1 MKISISKTFSMVV
14 VAACIFAVSAGV
26 ANAQSGSRICG
37 MVAVDTPVKIG
48 LLYEAR
54 TKDASYKKQCKKVIS
69 KFKDAIKKDATLQKF
84 KWKVVSR
91 TKCENVGK
99 MGFAYTKSPGNLKS
113 DICEKMKA
121 KKPYKVVKEGPKPTT
136 FTRL

>member
-1 MKISISKTFSMVV
+1 MKIIITKTFSMVV

-84 KWKVVSR
+84 KWKQVSR
-91 TKCENVGK
+91 KSCQDVGK
-99 MGFAYTKSPGNLKS
+99 MGFALKS
-113 DICEKMKA
+113 NMCKKMKA
-121 KKPYKVVKEGPKPTT
+121 KKAYKVVKEGPKPTT

>member
-26 ANAQSGSRICG
+26 ANAQKGSRLCG

-54 TKDASYKKQCKKVIS
+54 TKDVSYKKQCKKVIS
-69 KFKDAIKKDATLQKF
+69 KFKNAIKKDATLQKF
-84 KWKVVSR
+84 KWKQVSR
-91 TKCENVGK
+91 KSCQDVGK
-99 MGFAYTKSPGNLKS
+99 MGFALKS
-113 DICEKMKA
+113 NMCKKMTA
-121 KKPYKVVKEGPKPTT
+121 KKAYKVVKEGPKPTT